1 MSNRS
6 PSGEP
11 FRLAW
16 DNLGRIYVEWLDR
29 KGKQNGEP
37 TNVTTEFW
45 AVAIRHIQ
53 EHGMTRVDPNT
64 LTGKSDP
71 KCLVIVET
79 RKKTGLKQAFRI
91 TVEQIAVEEAE
102 A

>member
-16 DNLGRIYVEWLDR
+16 DSFGRIYVEWLDR

-37 TNVTTEFW
+37 SNITMEFW
-45 AVAIRHIQ
+45 GLARRVIQ
-53 EHGMTRVDPNT
+53 EHGILHMNLRDPI
-64 LTGKSDP
+64 GKAAP
-71 KCLVIVET
+71 KCLVITET
-79 RKKTGLKQAFRI
+79 AKKTGRKQAFRI
-91 TVEQIAVEEAE
+91 TVEEIAVEEDDE
-102 A
+102 

>member
-37 TNVTTEFW
+37 SCVTMEFW
-45 AVAIRHIQ
+45 GIARRVIQ
-53 EHGMTRVDPNT
+53 EHGIAHMNLCAPI
-64 LTGKSDP
+64 GMAAP
-71 KCLVIVET
+71 ACLLITET
-79 RKKTGLKQAFRI
+79 NKKTGRKQAFRI
-91 TVEQIAVEEAE
+91 TVEEITVEKDDE
-102 A
+102 